1 MFQESHLTKHNLI
14 EPCLNKLVNQLR
26 SGDVEEP
33 QEPEVSFDYQELQT
47 LFADK
52 GLDALLAKLKE
63 LKAAGLIESIKVSTD
78 VDTGKTTVSFEYD
91 GIEYEFTGTTG
102 EAASGDDENNQ
113 ADSGHRDVVDTL
125 LNKFEEFFKQYN
137 EQYHLIDNGE
147 HTEPGNNIDAETA
160 QDVGNNNTPDID
172 TRDGAFD
179 FSGINMTPEVQTT
192 DDIYAALEPLKEQM
206 HAYVKKQLEAA
217 GLTYNQEIVE
227 KQLNVIISRIVDS
240 QVSSDSRLIRL
251 DSDPSVRPQE
261 FNLQASIELI
271 LLLIDQT
278 INKDIARENTSSYI
292 FRFDTRGYDSF
303 VNDGLEPDADNKLLN
318 TADYFLT
325 EEEKQLKELM
335 EQKNSL
341 TKNITGT
348 KEELSAQL
356 DIFALH
362 TKNYLKSQYNLSD
375 TEIAEIIEKAKIQT
389 LNQAEESIYIKI
401 IGQINNEDMYLLSI
415 SDFTLCCDRLAV
427 QQCLNND
434 PSIAQK
440 AADSIANIDIQQI
453 LENLDSSTIHTEFA
467 IVGDGRLVFE
477 NEKAQNAYSFIA
489 IEFEGC
495 LRSAGL
501 YELLGAN
508 NADIIDSLV
517 RTAWI
522 STYNEFNSSQKND
535 TESFIRAVV
544 NNLNKI
550 LDKLASNPE
559 YLEVF
564 TKNPAYGDED
574 LNEQL
579 YKYYGDGKLNYKN
592 NQLASNANYNTTM
605 DAALNLLIQKY
616 PTIDSAVI
624 TDIFAKAKQEAIDI
638 CNNDIKDCPYGT
650 GKGSAYISDG
660 SVNWKKN
667 NDSRDGDGYKI
678 EMEQLVQLTLY
689 CFDKLFY
696 QWLSA

>member
-102 EAASGDDENNQ
+102 EAASGDDDNNQ
-113 ADSGHRDVVDTL
+113 AESGHNYISNYLEHLETIIRDSIYTYEDNFNQKINDKVI
-125 LNKFEEFFKQYN
+125 YN
-137 EQYHLIDNGE
+137 S
-147 HTEPGNNIDAETA
+147 GNT
-160 QDVGNNNTPDID
+160 NTPDID

-179 FSGINMTPEVQTT
+179 FTGINMTPEVQTT

-206 HAYVKKQLEAA
+206 CAYVKKQLEAA

-261 FNLQASIELI
+261 FNLQASIESI

-278 INKDIARENTSSYI
+278 INKDIARENTSYYI
-292 FRFDTRGYDSF
+292 FGFNGRGYDSF
-303 VNDGLEPDADNKLLN
+303 VDDGLEPDVDNKLLD

-335 EQKNSL
+335 GQKKSL
-341 TKNITGT
+341 QKSLTGT

-389 LNQAEESIYIKI
+389 LNQAEESIYTKF

-415 SDFTLCCDRLAV
+415 SDFTSCCDRLAV

-440 AADSIANIDIQQI
+440 AVDSIANIDIQQI

-605 DAALNLLIQKY
+605 DAALNLLIQRY

-624 TDIFAKAKQEAIDI
+624 TDIFAKAKQEAIYI

>member
-102 EAASGDDENNQ
+102 EAASGDDDNNQ
-113 ADSGHRDVVDTL
+113 AESGHRDVVDTI
-125 LNKFEEFFKQYN
+125 LNKFEEFFDKYY
-137 EQYHLIDNGE
+137 EQSHLIYDNGE

-227 KQLNVIISRIVDS
+227 KQLNMIISQTVKSNGLYVDMLETMSTAFGVEANVKKTDLSKYITDILDRIDVCLYYDTEVRS
-240 QVSSDSRLIRL
+240 ESLKGQLINMIA
-251 DSDPSVRPQE
+251 PSE
-261 FNLQASIELI
+261 NIYSFIE
-271 LLLIDQT
+271 
-278 INKDIARENTSSYI
+278 
-292 FRFDTRGYDSF
+292 
-303 VNDGLEPDADNKLLN
+303 DGLTPYEDLRLVN
-318 TADYFLT
+318 TDDYFLT
-325 EEEKQLKELM
+325 EEEKQLKDAMPARKGM
-335 EQKNSL
+335 EMEYILGAGDKAAA
-341 TKNITGT
+341 
-348 KEELSAQL
+348 SARI
-356 DIFALH
+356 DIFSSH
-362 TKNYLKSQYNLSD
+362 TAKYLKNQYNLSD
-375 TEIAEIIEKAKIQT
+375 AEIEGIIEKAKT
-389 LNQAEESIYIKI
+389 YVLNLLDNESVFIY
-401 IGQINNEDMYLLSI
+401 
-415 SDFTLCCDRLAV
+415 DFVEYCETLAV
-427 QQCLNND
+427 QQYLTND
-434 PSIAQK
+434 PSVCKK
-440 AADSIANIDIQQI
+440 AIDAANKTLNEDLKWIIRT
-453 LENLDSSTIHTEFA
+453 ETMHTEFVINHNGN
-467 IVGDGRLVFE
+467 IVFQDEDTQSVYGWLKNMLE
-477 NEKAQNAYSFIA
+477 SNLKKAGI
-489 IEFEGC
+489 
-495 LRSAGL
+495 
-501 YELLGAN
+501 YELLGGQTV
-508 NADIIDSLV
+508 IESLIQA
-517 RTAWI
+517 AWI
-522 STYNEFNSSQKND
+522 AAYNTYDSSQKND
-535 TESFIRAVV
+535 TESFVRTVFD
-544 NNLNKI
+544 NFNKI
-550 LDKLASNPE
+550 MNKLASNPE

-564 TKNPAYGDED
+564 TTNPAYGDED

-579 YKYYGDGKLNYKN
+579 SQYYGDEKLNYKN

-605 DAALNLLIQKY
+605 DAALNLLIQRY

-650 GKGSAYISDG
+650 GNNSSRIGDIER
-660 SVNWKKN
+660 NWGGK
-667 NDSRDGDGYKI
+667 DSRDGDKFQI

>member
-125 LNKFEEFFKQYN
+125 LNKFEEFFEQYN

-147 HTEPGNNIDAETA
+147 HTEPDNNIDAETA

-227 KQLNVIISRIVDS
+227 KQLNMIISQTVKSNGLYVDMLETMSTAFGVEANVKKTDLSKYITDILDRIDVCLYYDTEVRS
-240 QVSSDSRLIRL
+240 ESLKGQLINMIA
-251 DSDPSVRPQE
+251 PSE
-261 FNLQASIELI
+261 NIYSFIE
-271 LLLIDQT
+271 
-278 INKDIARENTSSYI
+278 
-292 FRFDTRGYDSF
+292 
-303 VNDGLEPDADNKLLN
+303 DGLTPYEDLRLVN
-318 TADYFLT
+318 TDDYFLT
-325 EEEKQLKELM
+325 EEEKQLKDAMPARKGM
-335 EQKNSL
+335 EMEYILGAGDKAAA
-341 TKNITGT
+341 
-348 KEELSAQL
+348 SARI
-356 DIFALH
+356 DIFSSH
-362 TKNYLKSQYNLSD
+362 TAKYLKNQYNLSD
-375 TEIAEIIEKAKIQT
+375 AEIEGIIEKAKT
-389 LNQAEESIYIKI
+389 YVLNLLDNESVFIY
-401 IGQINNEDMYLLSI
+401 
-415 SDFTLCCDRLAV
+415 DFVEYCETLAV
-427 QQCLNND
+427 QQYLTND
-434 PSIAQK
+434 PSVCKK
-440 AADSIANIDIQQI
+440 AIDAANKTLNEDLKWIIRT
-453 LENLDSSTIHTEFA
+453 ETMHTEFVINHNGN
-467 IVGDGRLVFE
+467 IVFQDEDTQSVYGWLKNMLE
-477 NEKAQNAYSFIA
+477 SNLKKAGI
-489 IEFEGC
+489 
-495 LRSAGL
+495 
-501 YELLGAN
+501 YELLGGQTV
-508 NADIIDSLV
+508 IESLIQA
-517 RTAWI
+517 AWI
-522 STYNEFNSSQKND
+522 AAYNTYDSSQKND
-535 TESFIRAVV
+535 TESFVRTVFD
-544 NNLNKI
+544 NFNKI
-550 LDKLASNPE
+550 MNKLASNPE

-564 TKNPAYGDED
+564 TTNPAYGDED

-579 YKYYGDGKLNYKN
+579 SQYYGDEKLNYKN

-605 DAALNLLIQKY
+605 DAALNLLIQRY

-650 GKGSAYISDG
+650 GNNSSRIGDIER
-660 SVNWKKN
+660 NWGGK
-667 NDSRDGDGYKI
+667 DSRDGDKFQI